1 MPNLMAKS
9 SSSTFLALAV
19 ALLLMSQAL
28 PAAHCAR
35 SDGSP
40 TMRALLP
47 AMKAKGGRFGA
58 ASQQRAPVR
67 SDNSW
72 TTSTNPGPS
81 PGRGHPGSNRHE

>member
-19 ALLLMSQAL
+19 AVLLMSQAL

-40 TMRALLP
+40 TMRALLT

-58 ASQQRAPVR
+58 ASQQCAPVL
-67 SDNSW
+67 SDDSW
-72 TTSTNPGPS
+72 TTNPGPS
-81 PGRGHPGSNRHE
+81 PSKGQPGSNRHE